1 MKNQFYL
8 SSLALPLLLGAC
20 AGLAAEPGTSPD
32 NADLQPEA
40 TLHTWTSSEAGFFT
54 NSHWLDTGKE
64 VIVFDAQFTPEAAGE
79 LLADIRKS
87 TASPV
92 RYVIITHPNP
102 DKFNGASVFQEL
114 GATLVASQAT
124 SEAMPGV
131 HDYKKAYFVG
141 AGAFS
146 EESYPALPRVDL
158 VFDKSL
164 DLALDG
170 TTHIQLQVLDH
181 AGVSSTQT
189 LAWIEDSGA
198 LIVGDLIHP
207 KVHAWLE
214 GGIVE
219 GAAHPTLDSW
229 QEALGELRAYAPD
242 TIVYPGRG
250 APTRLQDAVDEQQ
263 EYLSKVEDIV
273 KAWADDVTE
282 QRAEA
287 SDLDALSARVH
298 QAFPSYAMGFMTNYS
313 IYALAARALE

>member
-1 MKNQFYL
+1 MKYQSYL
-8 SSLALPLLLGAC
+8 SSLALPLLLSAC
-20 AGLAAEPGTSPD
+20 AGLSAEPGTGPE

-64 VIVFDAQFTPEAAGE
+64 VIVFDAQFTPQAAGE

-92 RYVIITHPNP
+92 RYVIVTHPNP

-114 GATLVASQAT
+114 GATLVASRAT

-141 AGAFS
+141 AGAFT
-146 EESYPALPRVDL
+146 EESYPALPAVDL

-164 DLALDG
+164 DLALDAQ
-170 TTHIQLQVLDH
+170 TRVHLQVLDH

-189 LAWIEDSGA
+189 VAWIEESGA

-219 GAAHPTLDSW
+219 GAATPTLDAW
-229 QEALGELRAYAPD
+229 QEALGELTLLFTPAAVLQRDY
-242 TIVYPGRG
+242 R
-250 APTRLQDAVDEQQ
+250 TR
-263 EYLSKVEDIV
+263 STSNKNI
-273 KAWADDVTE
+273 
-282 QRAEA
+282 
-287 SDLDALSARVH
+287 
-298 QAFPSYAMGFMTNYS
+298 
-313 IYALAARALE
+313 